1 MVCCMMTP
9 TITWTNVDLIKVK
22 LYAISHQNY
31 FTGSVQPILYSDVE
45 NHNIMIT
52 DISSGD

>member
-52 DISSGD
+52 DISAGD